1 MDNLCLCFSSLTSI
15 PNILSIL
22 FMSLLQL
29 LWLFL
34 ALEMKR
40 VLLVISAFYSK
51 AGMKE
56 IFVPPPAESK
66 DKLTT
71 TKPSPCISFL
81 LTQMV
86 KNHFL
91 LLLFP
96 IILSTI
102 KITRQIEISRTEIGL
117 DARSPNEVNFS

>member
-1 MDNLCLCFSSLTSI
+1 
-15 PNILSIL
+15 
-22 FMSLLQL
+22 
-29 LWLFL
+29 
-34 ALEMKR
+34 
-40 VLLVISAFYSK
+40 
-51 AGMKE
+51 MKE
-56 IFVPPPAESK
+56 IF
-66 DKLTT
+66 
-71 TKPSPCISFL
+71 
-81 LTQMV
+81 V